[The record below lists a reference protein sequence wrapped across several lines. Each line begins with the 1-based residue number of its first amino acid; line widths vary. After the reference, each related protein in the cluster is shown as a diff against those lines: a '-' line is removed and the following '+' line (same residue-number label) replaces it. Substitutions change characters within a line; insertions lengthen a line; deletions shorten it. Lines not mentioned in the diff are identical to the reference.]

1 MKAALAT
8 SLLLAAFSLQAAKD
22 DKLAPIPK
30 EKDGRWGV
38 YSFAEAKEE
47 AAKKKRPIA
56 LIVQDERAEEASEKE
71 AVLRAFWGL
80 AKDCTMVMVTS
91 RLINEAKERIG
102 GGAHAA
108 LTSADMGKGLPR
120 LVVMDQTSEKFLGM
134 MTSDQLIAAD
144 EKAMKAFSR
153 QVEDLNKDPSKAPPP
168 PASAA
173 AKPAPAP
180 ATAAKADAPAAPAT
194 ATGPVI
200 IKEPKPDSWTNAQGV
215 AIQAAVTEI
224 SADKVVFQMANGSK
238 VPYDISNLSEASK
251 KHLEELKAANSK

>member
-1 MKAALAT
+1 MKAALT
-8 SLLLAAFSLQAAKD
+8 ISLLLAASGLQAAKD

-30 EKDGRWGV
+30 EKEGRWGV

-47 AAKKKRPIA
+47 AAKKKRPVA
-56 LIVQDERAEEASEKE
+56 LIIQDERAEEASEKE
-71 AVLRAFWGL
+71 AALRAFWGL

-91 RLINEAKERIG
+91 RLIGEAKERIG
-102 GGAHAA
+102 GVAHAA
-108 LTSADMGKGLPR
+108 LTSADIGKGLPR
-120 LVVMDQTSEKFLGM
+120 LVVMDQTCEKFLGM

-168 PASAA
+168 PAAAA
-173 AKPAPAP
+173 AKPAAAP
-180 ATAAKADAPAAPAT
+180 SAAAKADAPAAPA
-194 ATGPVI
+194 AGPVI
-200 IKEPKPDSWTNAQGV
+200 IKEPKPGSWTNAQGV

-224 SADKVVFQMANGSK
+224 TTDKVVFQMANGSK

-251 KHLEELKAANSK
+251 KQLEELKAANSK

>member
-1 MKAALAT
+1 MKAALT
-8 SLLLAAFSLQAAKD
+8 LSLLLAASGLQAAKD
-22 DKLAPIPK
+22 EKLAPIPK
-30 EKDGRWGV
+30 EKEGRWGV
-38 YSFAEAKEE
+38 YSFTEAKEE

-91 RLINEAKERIG
+91 RLIGEAKERIG

-108 LTSADMGKGLPR
+108 LTSADIGKGLPR
-120 LVVMDQTSEKFLGM
+120 LVVMDQTCEKFLGM
-134 MTSDQLIAAD
+134 MNSDQIIAAD

-153 QVEDLNKDPSKAPPP
+153 QVEDLNKDPSKAPSP
-168 PASAA
+168 PAAAA

-180 ATAAKADAPAAPAT
+180 ATAAAKSDAPAAPS
-194 ATGPVI
+194 TGPVV
-200 IKEPKPDSWTNAQGV
+200 IKEPKPDSWTNAQGA

-224 SADKVVFQMANGSK
+224 SADKVIFLMANGSK